1 MLSISCENNKINQT
15 AKPKN
20 LLNRQQMAA
29 VISDIQLAESAVTQK
44 NMHPDT
50 SNMTQAGY
58 YDFIY
63 KKHAISKEDFEG
75 SYQYYI
81 STPDEMDS
89 IYTVVLEIL
98 NRQESEIRGKNVQSM
113 KDSVS
118 RINVTVN

>member
-1 MLSISCENNKINQT
+1 MP
-15 AKPKN
+15 AK

-44 NMHPDT
+44 NLHPDT

-63 KKHAISKEDFEG
+63 KKHAVNKEDFEG
-75 SYQYYI
+75 SYHYYL

-98 NRQESEIRGKNVQSM
+98 HRKESELRGKDVKSLN
-113 KDSVS
+113 DSNS
-118 RINVTVN
+118 TIKVTVN